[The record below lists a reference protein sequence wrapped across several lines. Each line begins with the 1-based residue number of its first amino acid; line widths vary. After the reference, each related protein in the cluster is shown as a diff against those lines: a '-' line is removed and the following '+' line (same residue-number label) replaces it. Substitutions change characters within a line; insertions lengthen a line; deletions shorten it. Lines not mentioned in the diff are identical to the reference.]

1 MTNLFSSL
9 VFRGKEA
16 VLETENL
23 LRKYSDSSGN
33 QSPQINPN
41 QGRNSAVHAFTDGSA
56 VKILKYF

>member
-16 VLETENL
+16 VLETEDL

-33 QSPQINPN
+33 QSSKLTPTRGGIQQYMPS
-41 QGRNSAVHAFTDGSA
+41 QM
-56 VKILKYF
+56 YQ